1 VTPTG
6 LCVIILFTIT
16 DKSVFSFCR
25 VSYIWSTACIFWWQP
40 NNSWSGGSYF
50 WNEKRPKS
58 EMSVGMVSF
67 ASSLLQMWEGVH
79 MENKPFETFEIR
91 MWKETS
97 LPVSILSI
105 HHQS

>member
-1 VTPTG
+1 
-6 LCVIILFTIT
+6 
-16 DKSVFSFCR
+16 
-25 VSYIWSTACIFWWQP
+25 
-40 NNSWSGGSYF
+40 
-50 WNEKRPKS
+50 
-58 EMSVGMVSF
+58 MSVGMVSF

-97 LPVSILSI
+97 LSVSVLSI